1 MVAEPPLLPGRCPV
15 KRGLNIVGFVR
26 AELGIGEAARL
37 LVAAVKAA
45 GIPYAV
51 VPVEK
56 FAPSRHEHPFSDFG
70 TGEPTYDVNIIVLN
84 PPELVGFAGDDGG
97 ALLNGRYTIGN
108 WWWEVTQFPDSMRIA
123 THLVDEVWVGSTHV
137 ADAVAPALL
146 KPVLTF
152 RVPITR
158 PSVQP
163 VDRTRFGVLSDR
175 FFFLF
180 TFDFHSIF
188 QRKNPLA
195 VVEAFQTAFTPGE
208 GPHLVVKSINGV
220 NRPQELG
227 QLEEAAAERPDI
239 HVVDGYVTADEQH
252 GLIAACDAY
261 VSLHR
266 AEGLGLTMA
275 EAMAFAKPV
284 IATGYSGNLE
294 FMSSANSHLVPYE
307 LTTIPA
313 GCDPYPEGGEWAEP
327 DLEAAA
333 ALMRRVYEHPADA
346 RELGERA
353 RLDIERLHSPRARA
367 QFLATRL
374 DSIEREW
381 SARASGFRRRIE
393 RPSAAMRIR
402 RRVGGL
408 AFNVWYRLPASARR
422 LVRPLAVALAT
433 RTLRRP

>member
-1 MVAEPPLLPGRCPV
+1 M

-37 LVAAVKAA
+37 LIAAVKAA
-45 GIPYAV
+45 QIPYAV

-56 FAPSRHEHPFSDFG
+56 YVPSRQEHPFFDLG
-70 TGEPTYDVNIIVLN
+70 TGKPTYDVNVIVLN
-84 PPELVGFAGDDGG
+84 PPELVAFAADGG
-97 ALLNGRYTIGN
+97 AALLDGRYTIGN
-108 WWWEVTQFPDSMRIA
+108 WWWEVTEFPESMRVA
-123 THLVDEVWVGSTHV
+123 THLVDEVWVGSAHA
-137 ADAVAPALL
+137 ADAVSLAVL

-152 RVPITR
+152 RLPVVR
-158 PSVQP
+158 PSVLP
-163 VDRTRFGVLSDR
+163 IDRTRFGVPAES

-195 VVEAFQTAFTPGE
+195 VVEAFATAFTPGE

-220 NRPQELG
+220 NRPQELA
-227 QLEEAAAERPDI
+227 QLEEAADERPDI
-239 HVVDGYVTADEQH
+239 HVVDGYVAAEEQH
-252 GLIAACDAY
+252 GLIAACNAY

-266 AEGLGLTMA
+266 AEGFGLTMA

-294 FMSSANSHLVPYE
+294 FMHASNSHLVPYQ

-333 ALMRRVYEHPADA
+333 ALLRRVYDYPQDA
-346 RELGERA
+346 RQLGQRA
-353 RLDIERLHSPRARA
+353 RADIERLHSPEARA
-367 QFLATRL
+367 KFLATRL
-374 DSIEREW
+374 ETIERAW
-381 SARASGFRRRIE
+381 QSVPPIFARSREPRRAE
-393 RPSAAMRIR
+393 R
-402 RRVGGL
+402 GL
-408 AFNVWYRLPASARR
+408 RR
-422 LVRPLAVALAT
+422 LVDRVAFAAWQRLPERGRKLARPLLTAL
-433 RTLRRP
+433 RLRA